1 MEQRDIKIMGNM
13 VALAR
18 RGKGKGAG
26 SKRSLMLRTI
36 LPHLSKE
43 TGDLLANAIQQ
54 GNTAKFNNIWNKV
67 RDEISSKIAHR
78 HASHASND
86 EYEGLGIALAGESGD
101 FFKVFGEEF
110 GRMMDE
116 INAKRNDEI
125 SQGRIHPKG
134 SPLYRAEDDPIA
146 HLP

>member
-1 MEQRDIKIMGNM
+1 MDQRDIKIMGNM

-18 RGKGKGAG
+18 RGKGKSAG

-78 HASHASND
+78 HASHAGNE
-86 EYEGLGIALAGESGD
+86 EYEGLGAAEASGSPD
-101 FFKVFGEEF
+101 FFKVLGEEF
-110 GRMMDE
+110 GRMMGE
-116 INAKRNDEI
+116 INARRDAEI
-125 SQGRIHPKG
+125 AQGRIHPKG